1 MSDGPA
7 LIDSVLGFVVLI
19 VPGFLC
25 VRGFFR
31 GRARVIPDQP
41 LYLLAQAVVSSL
53 LLIAAAWWL
62 GARHLAHW
70 AQAGTLIAGPH
81 ERYTYEVMV
90 ILLLA
95 AFPVG
100 LISGGIVE
108 WGIERLMKVR
118 QRLGGCRHAYERA
131 IAQAGRTESEGQR
144 FASLA
149 EAAKLKPGRGS
160 GLAWWLLGALEQR
173 ELLDTA
179 NAWSKTWRHIS
190 RKVKQRGDDAYVYV
204 RVRTRDGGEITGA
217 FGDGSWAAFAPHP
230 QDLYIESVYRPLDP
244 NAPDGPY
251 APVEDGLGVFVSG
264 TEIASVEF
272 RGPQA
277 TQRRG
282 SAG

>member
-1 MSDGPA
+1 MSDGPS
-7 LIDSVLGFVVLI
+7 LIDSLLGFVVLI
-19 VPGFLC
+19 IPGFLC

-81 ERYTYEVMV
+81 ERYTYKIML
-90 ILLLA
+90 IILLA

-100 LISGGIVE
+100 LIVGGIVE

-118 QRLGGCRHAYERA
+118 QQLGARRHTYERA
-131 IAQAGRTESEGQR
+131 MVQARMVADESQR
-144 FASLA
+144 VASLT
-149 EAAKLKPGRGS
+149 EAAKLKPGRGT

-179 NAWSKTWRHIS
+179 NAWSKTWRHIN
-190 RKVKQRGDDAYVYV
+190 RNLKERGDDAYVYV
-204 RVRTRDGGEITGA
+204 RVRTHDGDEITGA

-230 QDLYIESVYRPLDP
+230 QDLYIESVYRPVD
-244 NAPDGPY
+244 ADSPDGPY
-251 APVEDGLGVFVSG
+251 APMEDGLGVFVSG
-264 TEIASVEF
+264 AEISSVEF
-272 RGPQA
+272 RGPRA
-277 TQRRG
+277 TRQPD
-282 SAG
+282 